1 MDTGIGINSSYY
13 EEVFIPFIADPEG
26 KLYKHLSKRLNPEDK
41 YIVGTGSGLG
51 LSIIK
56 EIVQVR
62 KGSISFQEPKDEW
75 KAELE
80 IKLP

>member
-1 MDTGIGINSSYY
+1 LKLIIYKLIQSSLLETKLNSQ
-13 EEVFIPFIADPEG
+13 
-26 KLYKHLSKRLNPEDK
+26 DK
-41 YIVGTGSGLG
+41 YIVGSGSGLG
-51 LSIIK
+51 LSIVK